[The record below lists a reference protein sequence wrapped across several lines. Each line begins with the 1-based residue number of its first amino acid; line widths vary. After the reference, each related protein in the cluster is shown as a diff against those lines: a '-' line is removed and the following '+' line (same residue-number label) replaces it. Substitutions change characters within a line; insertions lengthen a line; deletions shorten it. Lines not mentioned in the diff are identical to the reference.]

1 MDGDMY
7 GQIAFAERFDW
18 IKPLLLAFF
27 FWLPSSMACQTLD
40 RCQGLLQQMAEF
52 EGQRDPKCA
61 ATANRLEDFMFGT
74 PLTPPAREAKVD
86 VQKSLIR
93 NVWKSADQQARSMG
107 ASEVTEAQVLSAL
120 NEIIRINREQGR
132 VSVETNGERL
142 YVTTRDIDHYG
153 SVAYAYRAL
162 LAVQQDMLFS
172 EQAEFLPLT
181 NAAAESIK
189 NSIDVITLAALK
201 KADNAARDSSNRV
214 IDDQTFL
221 EAWSGMV
228 DRKEVVKDE
237 VASSPKSASIQ
248 RELFLSMVRQK
259 QASFYAYNEISLLLF
274 QRNAQVYFSRYGWPK
289 EAQANE
295 SFRALYNEAI
305 LQFINGLWLLAQSHA
320 ESDGAALIRG
330 VHMRN
335 ALDAVLPFEQNE
347 WEDIRFFPLLDKE
360 QQVTIESY
368 DLDAFRDGGVHWTY
382 LSMALED
389 ANFEP
394 RLYLDPFALEWLS
407 EGIAHMGVLSLR
419 LAGILAKERGDFNID
434 RTTLIQSL
442 QELNDRKDLHAY
454 RSAEKVIAQEGA
466 RTTSARWEEDPGA
479 SNWFVDKTALAG
491 INFMHKSSDW
501 LSRFIRS
508 YSVDENEGVV
518 RTAIPPAFGG
528 SGVATEDWNNDGWA
542 DILLVGGRGNA
553 LYINNQD
560 GTFRNATAA
569 SGIGWKRDDGTYG
582 EPRQVIAADFDNDGW
597 QDLFISYVNDEHRMY
612 RNQGGGIFDDVTE
625 KSNLGGKGQVGG
637 PCTALDYDRDGLLDL
652 YIGYFGNYLKGSKP
666 TLARSNANGDAN
678 VLFRNKGDFQ
688 FEKSSFSGAEDSG
701 WTQAVGH
708 TDIDLDGWQDLISGN
723 DFGSNAYY
731 INNQDGSF
739 REVSGAL
746 NTDKPSY
753 TMNIGIADLNRDRRP
768 DFYISN
774 IVVMEK
780 DEKYVNPSA
789 ATPMELDPAVM
800 ANMRVVEANDLFMSM
815 PEGTEGYSL
824 SQQVSRGYSSTGWS
838 WDADF
843 FDFDNDGDDD
853 LYCLTGMNDF
863 FVYSQEN
870 PYFEDAD
877 GGRRS
882 VSFANS
888 SREPNVL
895 FENRGGALQAMGK
908 GNGLDVIYNSRS
920 AAFLDYDN
928 DGAMDVIVNNYHDQA
943 MLFRNDKAPSDRRW
957 IKLRLV
963 GDPALGI
970 TRDAIGAVVVIES
983 EEQEVWRE
991 VHATTGY
998 LSSHT
1003 KTLHSGVGYAE
1014 RVNVSV
1020 HWPNG
1025 EVERFLDLNT
1035 NSMYRLSIGE
1045 DPVGINERRLN

>member
-1 MDGDMY
+1 MVGKIEGYMAKEVSSSL
-7 GQIAFAERFDW
+7 IRM
-18 IKPLLLAFF
+18 PLLALSL
-27 FWLPSSMACQTLD
+27 WLPCAMAGQTLD
-40 RCQGLLQQMAEF
+40 YCQGLLQQMADF

-61 ATANRLEDFMFGT
+61 ATANRLEDFMYGT
-74 PLTPPAREAKVD
+74 PLTPTAREAKVD

-93 NVWKSADQQARSMG
+93 DIWKSANQQARLIG
-107 ASEVTEAQVLSAL
+107 ASEVTEAHVLSAL
-120 NEIIRINREQGR
+120 DEAIRIKREQDR
-132 VSVETNGERL
+132 VGIEANGAHV
-142 YVTTRDIDHYG
+142 YVTKRDIDHYG

-172 EQAEFLPLT
+172 EQVEFLPLT
-181 NAAAESIK
+181 DAAAETIK
-189 NSIDVITLAALK
+189 NSIDLITLAALK
-201 KADNAARDSSNRV
+201 EADHTARERNQSA
-214 IDDQTFL
+214 IDDQSFL
-221 EAWSGMV
+221 DAWFGMV
-228 DRKEVVKDE
+228 NQKKALKDE
-237 VASSPKSASIQ
+237 LVPTAITAPLQ
-248 RELFLSMVRQK
+248 RELFLSIVRQK
-259 QASFYAYNEISLLLF
+259 QASFYAYNEISLHLF

-289 EAQANE
+289 EAEANE

-305 LQFINGLWLLAQSHA
+305 LQFIKGLWLYAQSLA
-320 ESDGAALIRG
+320 ESDGEAIIRG

-347 WEDIRFFPLLDKE
+347 WEDIRFFPLLEKK
-360 QQVTIESY
+360 QQLSVESY

-419 LAGILAKERGDFNID
+419 LAGILAKERGDSNID
-434 RTTLIQSL
+434 RSTLIQSF
-442 QELNDRKDLHAY
+442 QELNERKDLHAVQSPGNAIDQKSI
-454 RSAEKVIAQEGA
+454 RMASANL
-466 RTTSARWEEDPGA
+466 EEAPGA
-479 SNWFVDKTALAG
+479 SNWFVDKTAYAE
-491 INFMHKSSDW
+491 INFMHKSADW

-508 YSVDENEGVV
+508 YSIDENEGVV
-518 RTAIPPAFGG
+518 RTVIPPAFGG
-528 SGVATEDWNNDGWA
+528 SGVATEDWNNDGWP
-542 DILLVGGRGNA
+542 DIVLVGGRGNA
-553 LYINNQD
+553 LYLNNQD
-560 GTFRNATAA
+560 GTFRNATDA
-569 SGIGWKRDDGTYG
+569 SGIGWQRSDGTYG

-597 QDLFISYVNDEHRMY
+597 QDLFISYVNDQHRMY
-612 RNQGGGIFDDVTE
+612 RNQGGAIFEDVTA
-625 KSNLGGKGQVGG
+625 KSNLGGMGQVGG

-652 YIGYFGNYLKGSKP
+652 YIGYFGNYLKGRKP
-666 TLARSNANGDAN
+666 TLARSNTNGDAN
-678 VLFRNKGDFQ
+678 VLFRNNGGFE
-688 FEKSSFSGAEDSG
+688 FEKSSLSGAEDSG

-708 TDIDLDGWQDLISGN
+708 TDIDMDGWQDLISGN

-731 INNQDGSF
+731 LNNQDGSF
-739 REVSGAL
+739 REVSSVL

-800 ANMRVVEANDLFMSM
+800 ANIRVVEANDLFMSM

-824 SQQVSRGYSSTGWS
+824 SEQVSRGYSSTGWS

-877 GGRRS
+877 GGKRS

-908 GNGLDVIYNSRS
+908 GNGLDVVYNSRS

-928 DGAMDVIVNNYHDQA
+928 DGAMDVIINNYHDRA
-943 MLFRNDKAPSDRRW
+943 MLFHNEKVPAARNW

-991 VHATTGY
+991 VHTTTGY

-1025 EVERFLDLNT
+1025 EVERFPDLAT
-1035 NSMYRLSIGE
+1035 NSTYRLSMGE
-1045 DPVGINERRLN
+1045 DPVEIHERRLN

>member
-1 MDGDMY
+1 MVGDVNAYM
-7 GQIAFAERFDW
+7 ISAVRLLRTKSF
-18 IKPLLLAFF
+18 LLAFII
-27 FWLPSSMACQTLD
+27 WLPITMDGQTLD

-74 PLTPPAREAKVD
+74 PLTASAREAKVE

-93 NVWKSADQQARSMG
+93 KVWKTANQQARTMG
-107 ASEVTEAQVLSAL
+107 ASEVSEAHVQTVL
-120 NEIIRINREQGR
+120 NETIRITREQGR
-132 VSVETNGERL
+132 VSIETNGESL
-142 YVTTRDIDHYG
+142 DVTTRDIDHYG

-172 EQAEFLPLT
+172 EQSEFLPLT
-181 NAAAESIK
+181 NAATEYIK

-201 KADNAARDSSNRV
+201 KADHEARVRNDRV

-221 EAWSGMV
+221 EAWSRMLE
-228 DRKEVVKDE
+228 REEVVKDE
-237 VASSPKSASIQ
+237 VAASSNTTSLQ
-248 RELFLSMVRQK
+248 RELFRSMVRQK
-259 QASFYAYNEISLLLF
+259 QASFHAYNEISLLLF

-305 LQFINGLWLLAQSHA
+305 LQFINGLWLLAQSLA
-320 ESDGAALIRG
+320 ESEGAMLIRG

-347 WEDIRFFPLLDKE
+347 WEDILFFPLLEKE
-360 QQVTIESY
+360 QQLTIESY

-389 ANFEP
+389 ANFQP

-419 LAGILAKERGDFNID
+419 LAGILAKERGDSHIN

-442 QELNDRKDLHAY
+442 QELNDRKDLHASQ
-454 RSAEKVIAQEGA
+454 SAGQEIEQKSLQM
-466 RTTSARWEEDPGA
+466 TSSELVEGPGV
-479 SNWFVDKTALAG
+479 SNWFVDKTVRAE
-491 INFMHKSSDW
+491 INYMHKSSDW

-528 SGVATEDWNNDGWA
+528 SGVATEDWNNDGWP
-542 DILLVGGRGNA
+542 DIVLVGGRGNA
-553 LYINNQD
+553 LYLNNQD
-560 GTFRNATAA
+560 GTFRNATEA
-569 SGIGWKRDDGTYG
+569 SGIGWKRGDGTCG

-597 QDLFISYVNDEHRMY
+597 QDLFISYVNDQHRMY
-612 RNQGGGIFDDVTE
+612 RNKGGGVFDDVTT
-625 KSNLGGKGQVGG
+625 KSNLGGVGQVGG

-666 TLARSNANGDAN
+666 TLARSNVNGDAN
-678 VLFRNKGDFQ
+678 VLFRNLGDFE

-708 TDIDLDGWQDLISGN
+708 TDINSDGWQDLISGN

-731 INNQDGSF
+731 LNNQDGSF
-739 REVSGAL
+739 REVSEAL

-780 DEKYVNPSA
+780 DEKYVNPTA
-789 ATPMELDPAVM
+789 ATPMKLDPTVM
-800 ANMRVVEANDLFMSM
+800 ANMRVVEANDLFMSI

-824 SQQVSRGYSSTGWS
+824 SEQVSRGYSSTGWS

-877 GGRRS
+877 GGRHS

-908 GNGLDVIYNSRS
+908 GNGLDVVYNSRS

-928 DGAMDVIVNNYHDQA
+928 DGTMDVIVNNYHDQA
-943 MLFRNDKAPSDRRW
+943 MLFQNDKVPSDRRW

-963 GDPALGI
+963 GDPSLGI

-1003 KTLHSGVGYAE
+1003 KTLHTGVGYAE

-1025 EVERFLDLNT
+1025 GVERFSDLNA
-1035 NSMYRLSIGE
+1035 NSTYRLSIGE
-1045 DPVGINERRLN
+1045 DPVKIHETSPE